1 LETTISVMA
10 VTAAKPAARESLPGN
25 GGMIRPSITR
35 DGHWIM
41 NTNEA
46 HTGVRELTLTE
57 LDHVSGGAKNS
68 DDPRVQ
74 AFLKGYEDAIKKH
87 NAELLELARSSGG
100 SLGSSYTPL

>member
-1 LETTISVMA
+1 
-10 VTAAKPAARESLPGN
+10 
-25 GGMIRPSITR
+25 
-35 DGHWIM
+35 M

-46 HTGVRELTLTE
+46 HGIRELTLTE